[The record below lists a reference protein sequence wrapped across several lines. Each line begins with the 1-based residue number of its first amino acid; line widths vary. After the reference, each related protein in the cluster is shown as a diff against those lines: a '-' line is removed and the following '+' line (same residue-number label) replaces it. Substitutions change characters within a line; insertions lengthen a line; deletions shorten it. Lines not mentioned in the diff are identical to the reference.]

1 MNVSPIRMH
10 VVWRRGPCVLFT
22 AVSLVL
28 STKYSFLVSSSLFLL
43 WALPTLIPFLNSIR
57 IFELLELFKLTLLS
71 RLLYFQFFNLANTY
85 LSPLKYVG
93 TALLF
98 VRVSGGFTK
107 GWQIEMS
114 LSVDLYQIVEFFLV
128 FIFYLKSL

>member
-1 MNVSPIRMH
+1 MSPPPECKLCEEGDLVCIVH
-10 VVWRRGPCVLFT
+10 CSIPSIEHKVLLP
-22 AVSLVL
+22 SVL
-28 STKYSFLVSSSLFLL
+28 K
-43 WALPTLIPFLNSIR
+43 ALPTLSSTYLIPFLLNSIR
-57 IFELLELFKLTLLS
+57 ISELLELFKLILLS

-93 TALLF
+93 PALLF
-98 VRVSGGFTK
+98 VCVSSGFTK

-128 FIFYLKSL
+128 FIFYL